1 MIDPSL
7 LELLLMDYAAGHL
20 RPSEALL
27 VSCHLALRPQSR
39 QRVEAYEALGAQM
52 VCDDCGEDDIAHLS
66 PDCFDK
72 IMSRIDA
79 PAPVVEI
86 SPRPPMQREQEIPP
100 AVMALLCGNCT
111 ERSLRWQAV
120 RPGIEAVSLHV
131 PAGSPC
137 RHRLR
142 LMRLHPHQQVEAHS
156 HIGREMTLV
165 LQGGYSDHTGNYTQ
179 GDLVVIND
187 PHFVHS
193 PRAGDS
199 GCLCLILTDAPVF
212 FKKTRVWILRLFR
225 RA

>member
-7 LELLLMDYAAGHL
+7 LELLLMEYAAGHL

-27 VSCHLALRPQSR
+27 VSCHLALSPQSR
-39 QRVEAYEALGAQM
+39 KRVEAYEAMGAHM
-52 VCDDCGEDDIAHLS
+52 ICDDCPDDDIASLS

-72 IMSRIDA
+72 IISRIEQ
-79 PAPVVEI
+79 PACTEQI
-86 SPRPPMQREQEIPP
+86 SARAPMQQEQEIPP

-111 ERSLRWQAV
+111 QRSLRWQAIQ
-120 RPGIEAVSLHV
+120 PGIEAVSLHV

-142 LMRLHPHQQVEAHS
+142 LMRLRPHQHIQAHR

-165 LQGGYSDHTGNYTQ
+165 LQGSFIDHTGEYGQ
-179 GDLVVIND
+179 GDLVVIDN
-187 PHFVHS
+187 PRFVHE
-193 PRAGDS
+193 PRAGDA
-199 GCLCLILTDAPVF
+199 GCLCLILTDAPVY
-212 FKKTRVWILRLFR
+212 FKKTRIWILQLFG